1 MHDYTIF
8 YATRTI
14 LIQLNDWFIK
24 TLGNIKHNK
33 VAAANL
39 CVCLIEMNGIV
50 GNKYSQLY
58 NPLR

>member
-1 MHDYTIF
+1 
-8 YATRTI
+8 
-14 LIQLNDWFIK
+14 
-24 TLGNIKHNK
+24 